1 MYQYHSR
8 PSFFAFPPVVK
19 NLLIITGLVFMAQI
33 AMTRQLLGP
42 FALHPL
48 GDGFWLWQLV
58 TYSFLH
64 GGFTHLFFNMFALW
78 MFGAQ
83 IESTWGSSRFAFFY
97 FACVMGAAIAQLLT
111 SPGAPT
117 VGASGGI
124 FGVLAAFGML
134 FPEQRIM
141 LLFPPIPIK
150 AKYFVVGYGVLEFY
164 FATSGGQPG
173 VANFAHLGGM
183 VVGVLLILYW
193 RGSLPIK
200 PQRHTPYR

>member
-1 MYQYHSR
+1 MYQHQQR

-33 AMTRQLLGP
+33 PLGRLLVES
-42 FALHPL
+42 FALQPL
-48 GDGFWLWQLV
+48 GSGFWPWQLV

-64 GGFTHLFFNMFALW
+64 GGITHLFFNMFALW

-83 IESTWGSSRFAFFY
+83 IENTWGSSRFAFFY
-97 FACVMGAAIAQLLT
+97 FVCVVGAGLAQLVT
-111 SPGAPT
+111 NPGVPT
-117 VGASGGI
+117 IGASGGV
-124 FGVLAAFGML
+124 FGILAAFGML

-150 AKYFVVGYGVLEFY
+150 AKFFVIGYGVIELW
-164 FATSGGQPG
+164 FATAGGQPG

-193 RGSLPIK
+193 RGKLPIK
-200 PQRHTPYR
+200 PQRRTPYH